1 MQSIA
6 VQGHAGT
13 VQECTACHQTVPLT
27 ANGGPHGMHSIG
39 NQWVSDHHDLIGSAG
54 GTSTCAYCHGA
65 DFRGSPLSAV
75 KTPKTFSVDGRS
87 KSYTAGQQVSCY
99 DCHNGPTSAAITGST
114 GLAASPSSVGFDK
127 LAFNFKESFVHLNAL
142 GAKRKYLEQP

>member
-1 MQSIA
+1 
-6 VQGHAGT
+6 
-13 VQECTACHQTVPLT
+13 VPVT
-27 ANGGPHGMHSIG
+27 SNGGPHGMHTIG

-54 GTSTCAYCHGA
+54 GTSTCAYCHGP

-87 KSYTAGQQVSCY
+87 KSYAAGQQVSCY

-114 GLAASPSSVGFDK
+114 RLAAIPSSVGFDK
-127 LAFNFKESFVHLNAL
+127 LLAFNFKESFAKFNAL
-142 GAKRKYLEQP
+142 GAKKGYHAQP